1 VTSPAFEPSLGKSAI
16 SPVITWHTALLF
28 AMLFLA
34 GCGGS
39 SDATTA
45 DRPKS
50 EPPLYHQTLYDFE
63 TFGGAIQVES
73 DKRIGNTLE
82 SVWAN
87 PNNAKETVA
96 VTASTG
102 EGLGSPRE
110 EAELAREQMKL
121 LPGYRER
128 SFKAVKLRGRPAT
141 QWTYE
146 IAGIGRSEYFFEACD
161 VHYAFIANVYV
172 KPFGVPIELRY
183 RRIAKLIV
191 PVCT

>member
-1 VTSPAFEPSLGKSAI
+1 MRGVAGKT
-16 SPVITWHTALLF
+16 VQVVALL
-28 AMLFLA
+28 AVALFLVSC
-34 GCGGS
+34 GGGS
-39 SDATTA
+39 SDTTAA

-50 EPPLYHQTLYDFE
+50 EPPLYHQALYDFE

-96 VTASTG
+96 ITASTG

-161 VHYAFIANVYV
+161 VHYAFIANAYE
-172 KPFGVPIELRY
+172 KPFELPIELRY
-183 RRIAKLIV
+183 RRIAKLIA
-191 PVCT
+191 PVCA

>member
-1 VTSPAFEPSLGKSAI
+1 MNSKAL
-16 SPVITWHTALLF
+16 ITWPSVLLM
-28 AMLFLA
+28 AVVLLS

-39 SDATTA
+39 SDAPATQQVKA
-45 DRPKS
+45 
-50 EPPLYHQTLYDFE
+50 EPPLYHQALYDFE

-82 SVWAN
+82 SVWAD
-87 PNNAKETVA
+87 PNNALATIT
-96 VTASTG
+96 VTAST
-102 EGLGSPRE
+102 ESPNLSRE
-110 EAELAREQMKL
+110 EAELSREQMKQ

-146 IAGIGRSEYFFEACD
+146 IAGIGRGAYFFEACD
-161 VHYAFIANVYV
+161 VHYAFIANAFEE
-172 KPFGVPIELRY
+172 PFGVPIELRY

-191 PVCT
+191 PVCA

>member
-1 VTSPAFEPSLGKSAI
+1 MTSKGSIAWPA
-16 SPVITWHTALLF
+16 VLLV
-28 AMLFLA
+28 AVLLLA
-34 GCGGS
+34 GCGES
-39 SDATTA
+39 NDAPATQQV
-45 DRPKS
+45 KS
-50 EPPLYHQTLYDFE
+50 EPPLYHQALYDFE
-63 TFGGAIQVES
+63 TFGGAVQVES

-87 PNNAKETVA
+87 PNNAKETIA

-102 EGLGSPRE
+102 EGLGSSRE
-110 EAELAREQMKL
+110 EAELAREEMKL
-121 LPGYRER
+121 LPGYRAR

-172 KPFGVPIELRY
+172 KPFGIPIELRY

-191 PVCT
+191 PVCA

>member
-1 VTSPAFEPSLGKSAI
+1 VLLVA
-16 SPVITWHTALLF
+16 ALPLP
-28 AMLFLA
+28 

-39 SDATTA
+39 SDPPATQQV
-45 DRPKS
+45 KS
-50 EPPLYHQTLYDFE
+50 EPPLYHQALYDFE
-63 TFGGAIQVES
+63 TFGGAVQVES

-82 SVWAN
+82 SVWAD
-87 PNNAKETVA
+87 PNNPKATIT
-96 VTASTG
+96 VTAATG

-110 EAELAREQMKL
+110 EAELTRAQMKL
-121 LPGYRER
+121 LPGYHER

-161 VHYAFIANVYV
+161 VHYAFIANAFE
-172 KPFGVPIELRY
+172 KPFGIPIELRY

-191 PVCT
+191 PVCALS

>member
-1 VTSPAFEPSLGKSAI
+1 MGSNAAFAWLA
-16 SPVITWHTALLF
+16 ALIFTVPL
-28 AMLFLA
+28 LA

-39 SDATTA
+39 SDAPATQ
-45 DRPKS
+45 PVKS
-50 EPPLYHQTLYDFE
+50 DPPLYHQALYDFE
-63 TFGGAIQVES
+63 TFGGATQVES

-87 PNNAKETVA
+87 PNNAKETVS
-96 VTASTG
+96 VTASTD

-110 EAELAREQMKL
+110 EAELAREQTKL

-146 IAGIGRSEYFFEACD
+146 IAGIGRSEYFFDACD
-161 VHYAFIANVYV
+161 VHYGFIANVYV

-191 PVCT
+191 PVCA

>member
-1 VTSPAFEPSLGKSAI
+1 MTSKRSIASSA
-16 SPVITWHTALLF
+16 VLLM
-28 AMLFLA
+28 AGVLLA

-39 SDATTA
+39 SDSPATQ
-45 DRPKS
+45 PVKS
-50 EPPLYHQTLYDFE
+50 EPPLYHQALYDFE

-73 DKRIGNTLE
+73 DKRIGDTLE

-87 PNNAKETVA
+87 PNNAKETIA
-96 VTASTG
+96 VTAATESPN
-102 EGLGSPRE
+102 SPRE
-110 EAELAREQMKL
+110 EAELARAQMKL

-191 PVCT
+191 PVCA